1 MNSYNSI
8 YSLFT
13 APPTILTDMTIHK
26 QLTTFAAIGIINTTV
41 DATLYTLLIWLTA
54 PLLLAVIISTTAGMV
69 CSYVLNRRFTFKTD
83 RQPIVQFIG
92 ITLTGLWVL
101 QPVVIWLLV
110 QLLGITSTFGLSV
123 AKLAATSVSPA
134 WNFVWYRI
142 VFQGTKKKHLRRSA
156 FSWLRGRGSNPRPI
170 G

>member
-1 MNSYNSI
+1 
-8 YSLFT
+8 
-13 APPTILTDMTIHK
+13 MTIRK
-26 QLTTFAAIGIINTTV
+26 QLTTFTAIGVLNTAI
-41 DATLYTLLIWLTA
+41 DIAIYTLLIWLTA

-83 RQPIVQFIG
+83 RQPIVQFIC

-110 QLLGITSTFGLSV
+110 QLFGITSTFGLIM
-123 AKLAATSVSPA
+123 AKLASTSVSPA
-134 WNFVWYRI
+134 WNFAWYRI
-142 VFQGTKKKHLRRSA
+142 VFQGTKKKHLPRSA
-156 FSWLRGRGSNPRPI
+156 FSWLRGRGSNPRTI

>member
-1 MNSYNSI
+1 MNI
-8 YSLFT
+8 R
-13 APPTILTDMTIHK
+13 K
-26 QLTTFAAIGIINTTV
+26 QLTTFAAIGVLNTAIDITI
-41 DATLYTLLIWLTA
+41 YTLLIWLTV
-54 PLLLAVIISTTAGMV
+54 PLLLAVIISTTTGMI
-69 CSYVLNRRFTFKTD
+69 CSYFLNRRFTFKTD

-101 QPVVIWLLV
+101 QSTAIWLLI
-110 QLLGITSTFGLSV
+110 QLFGITSTLGLSM
-123 AKLAATSVSPA
+123 AKLAATSISLI

-142 VFQGTKKKHLRRSA
+142 VFRGTKKKHLRRSV